1 MKRCPTCEKTF
12 DDNLR
17 FCQADGTPL
26 VDDVEDVDPY
36 KTMVARPGDIA
47 AAIASSG
54 GGASEPPP
62 EPEREESVLELPEEP
77 DPNKT
82 QFVTEEEL
90 RAEMAA
96 ADEPVV
102 DIPPA
107 EEPPRPEPPRSEPP
121 MPEPPKFNDPEVA
134 APKFEGGP
142 PPPSPFGEQPPS
154 SAGTPPPDERFSK
167 TSPPIPS
174 PFGGSS
180 PGPGDLPRTPEPSEP
195 HSVPKFAEPEA
206 EPAAPEPAFN
216 PFEQHQTPPKE
227 AQMAQQD
234 WTPPAQA
241 EMGGGFTPSGSGQG
255 SGTPPATGGQN
266 KTLPIVSLVA
276 GIVSLCCW
284 VSPLTGLIALIT
296 GFLGMKNANSDP
308 ANYGGKGLAITGIVL
323 GALFFF
329 LGIAYW
335 IFIIFF
341 NGMALMMQG
350 MQ

>member
-47 AAIASSG
+47 AAIASSEG
-54 GGASEPPP
+54 RASEPPPP
-62 EPEREESVLELPEEP
+62 EPEREEPVLELPEEP

-82 QFVTEEEL
+82 QFVSEEEL

-102 DIPPA
+102 DIPSA
-107 EEPPRPEPPRSEPP
+107 DEPPRSEPP

-174 PFGGSS
+174 PFGGSA

-195 HSVPKFAEPEA
+195 HSVPATPEYDEPQPSAAEPG
-206 EPAAPEPAFN
+206 FN
-216 PFEQHQTPPKE
+216 PFDRPAHQA
-227 AQMAQQD
+227 AQPL
-234 WTPPAQA
+234 TQA
-241 EMGGGFTPSGSGQG
+241 EQPPTGGEAPIMQNPEFGQG
-255 SGTPPATGGQN
+255 HPQPPPPSVGSAQN
-266 KTLPIVSLVA
+266 KTLAIVSLVL
-276 GIVSLCCW
+276 GILGMTICCGTLIFSLGA
-284 VSPLTGLIALIT
+284 VVT
-296 GFLGMKNANSDP
+296 GFMAKSKAASDP
-308 ANYGGKGLAITGIVL
+308 ANYGGAGFALGGIITGAL
-323 GALFFF
+323 GLILSIGYLIFVFFMGG
-329 LGIAYW
+329 LQI
-335 IFIIFF
+335 
-341 NGMALMMQG
+341 MMQG
-350 MQ
+350 M